1 MIVIEKRGLHLPKD
15 EKKNWSWFRNKKS
28 KDYCKADLKQRTGIL
43 FFITIFRLAI
53 PAFYR
58 FTDVT
63 ELM

>member
-1 MIVIEKRGLHLPKD
+1 MKTSVK
-15 EKKNWSWFRNKKS
+15 FRDFANYTEAKNKKS
-28 KDYCKADLKQRTGIL
+28 KDYCKADLKQRML

-53 PAFYR
+53 AALFR